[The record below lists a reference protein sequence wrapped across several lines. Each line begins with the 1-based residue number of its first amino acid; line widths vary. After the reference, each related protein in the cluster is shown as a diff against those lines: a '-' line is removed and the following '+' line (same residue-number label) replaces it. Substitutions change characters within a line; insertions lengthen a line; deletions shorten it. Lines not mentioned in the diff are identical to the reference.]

1 MNRRGDM
8 PSVPKPMKARDT
20 VIERCRIAIDSAPK
34 RKIRRALN
42 LIVKCRNSVSEVGEG
57 FQIGLSVRVPAGSRL
72 GRFGYI
78 GRGFYSASPICVG
91 DLCMISTNVT
101 IVANDHNPSDAEQP
115 MRLAFTWGHRVTVF
129 ETDVWVGHGA
139 ILRSGITL
147 GRGCVVAAGSV
158 VTKDVEPFAIVGG
171 NPAKVIRYRFAEDRR
186 MQHDRFVNG

>member
-1 MNRRGDM
+1 
-8 PSVPKPMKARDT
+8 
-20 VIERCRIAIDSAPK
+20 
-34 RKIRRALN
+34 
-42 LIVKCRNSVSEVGEG
+42 
-57 FQIGLSVRVPAGSRL
+57 
-72 GRFGYI
+72 
-78 GRGFYSASPICVG
+78 
-91 DLCMISTNVT
+91 
-101 IVANDHNPSDAEQP
+101 